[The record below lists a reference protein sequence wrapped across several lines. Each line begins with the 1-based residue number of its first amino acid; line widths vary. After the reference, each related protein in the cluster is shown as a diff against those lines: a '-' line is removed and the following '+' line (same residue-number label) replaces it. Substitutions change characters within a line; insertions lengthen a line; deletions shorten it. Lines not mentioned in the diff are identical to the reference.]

1 MGLKKIKD
9 NLADFMSEHKVP
21 LIAGS
26 LFFVIAAGLHAG
38 SQYKA
43 LSGIR
48 QNAGIEVACKEANG
62 VLGSDVN
69 NPPYN
74 LGRVSVNIGNYLYR
88 RYNCD

>member
-48 QNAGIEVACKEANG
+48 QNAGIEVANG